1 MKIIFITGSLE
12 QGRNGVGDYTRKLAC
27 EIIRLGHHVQIVALH
42 DEHVNEV
49 NQVNQF
55 DNNIQIKVIRI
66 PASFKLP
73 RSIDIL
79 QKLIDHY
86 DPDWLSLQYVSFSF
100 DKRGLPFWFNKHL
113 KKVSKGR
120 RWNIMFHELWCGM
133 NVNAALK
140 ERILGAFQKYN
151 IQNLINE
158 LQPETIF
165 TSINS
170 YKAHL
175 EKMHV
180 KANVIPIFGN
190 ITLGVDPTEPE
201 WNKFIKDAKIDDVI
215 THYENWL
222 IIGFFGTIYP
232 NTGLKELLEKI
243 QFYANLHRK
252 KVAITIIGHNRTSDL
267 SNLLTESGD
276 LKIFRTG
283 LLKDEVLN
291 KVLRMAH
298 AGILTTP
305 ADGINKSGSAVAWI
319 ERDVPLLIC
328 GDDASFN
335 PAEVNGLKV
344 YKINK
349 EHDLEQALSSP
360 ADAISK
366 NRLLETAEKYIE
378 SFKLNNK

>member
-27 EIIRLGHHVQIVALH
+27 EIIRLGHTVKIVALH
-42 DEHVNEV
+42 DEHVDAV
-49 NQVNQF
+49 IHTTQI
-55 DNNIQIKVIRI
+55 DNNIQIEVFRI
-66 PASFKLP
+66 PASFTLR
-73 RSIDIL
+73 RSINIL
-79 QKLIDHY
+79 RKLIDQY
-86 DPDWLSLQYVSFSF
+86 NPDWLSVQYVSFSF
-100 DKRGLPFWFNKHL
+100 DKRGLPFWLNKHL
-113 KKVSKGR
+113 KKVSKGLR
-120 RWNIMFHELWCGM
+120 SNIMFHELWCGM
-133 NVNAALK
+133 NLKASLK
-140 ERILGAFQKYN
+140 ERILGALQKYN

-158 LQPETIF
+158 LQPEVIF
-165 TSINS
+165 TSIHS

-175 EKMHV
+175 NKEHI
-180 KANVIPIFGN
+180 KADVIPIFGN
-190 ITLGVDPTEPE
+190 ITLEVKPSEAE
-201 WNKFIKDAKIDDVI
+201 WNEFVNDSQMNDVI
-215 THYENWL
+215 SHCDNWL
-222 IIGFFGTIYP
+222 IIGFFGTIYQ
-232 NTGLKELLEKI
+232 NTGLRELLEKI
-243 QFYANLHRK
+243 KIYAHLHFK

-267 SNLLTESGD
+267 SKFITESD
-276 LKIFRTG
+276 HLKIFRTG

-291 KVLRMAH
+291 KVLRMAD

-344 YKINK
+344 FKINN

-360 ADAISK
+360 SNAIAK

-378 SFKLNNK
+378 SFKLNHK